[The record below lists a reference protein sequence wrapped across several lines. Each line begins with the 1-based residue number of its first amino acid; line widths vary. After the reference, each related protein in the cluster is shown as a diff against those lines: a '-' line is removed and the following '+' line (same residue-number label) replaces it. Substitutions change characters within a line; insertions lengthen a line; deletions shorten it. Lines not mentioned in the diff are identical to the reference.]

1 MNIPVVLTSLSQI
14 SARPDQL
21 SSDLDGETIL
31 LHMTSGLYY
40 GLNDVGAKI
49 WSLIQTPQTLASL
62 RETLLF
68 EYEVTSDVCDRELNA
83 LLTDLSAAELI
94 EIKN

>member
-1 MNIPVVLTSLSQI
+1 MNIPVVLTFMSQI
-14 SARPDQL
+14 SVRPDQL

-40 GLNDVGAKI
+40 GLNDVGARI

-62 RETLLF
+62 RETLLS
-68 EYEVTSDVCDRELNA
+68 EYDVTSDVCDQELNA
-83 LLTDLSAAELI
+83 LLTDLNAAELI